1 MAVEVIKAT
10 RVVRTML
17 GVLARDVVLPNLV
30 WRDAGGDFRG
40 AAGDT
45 ITIRVPAYFNA
56 RKRAL
61 RGADTKTASSLIETK
76 VDVTLTDNLYGRIP
90 ITSEELTLDIEEFN
104 RQITLPVANGIVRGL
119 EDELIAEMQGATYEH
134 EVTFDDAAPYSSV
147 VEARRLLND
156 SFVPFD
162 GRALA
167 IGTALEQAFLESDQF
182 VRADASGSTDAL
194 RNAEIGRVAGFPVY
208 VIPGLDPDEGYAFH
222 RTAYVLNQRAP
233 FVSRGTPWGATDS
246 FEGFAVRVAQAADP
260 DTLVDNFHADVYVG
274 TNHVSDFGAV
284 GLDGKFVADDAPD
297 IDVDTPVF
305 VRAVKLSTAAAASV

>member
-40 AAGDT
+40 AEGDT

-61 RGADTKTASSLIETK
+61 RGSQTKAASSLVETK
-76 VDVTLTDNLYGRIP
+76 VDVTLTDNLFGRIP

-104 RQITLPVANGIVRGL
+104 RQITVPVANGIVRGL
-119 EDELIAEMQGATYEH
+119 EDELIAEMQGASYEH
-134 EVTFDDAAPYSSV
+134 EVEFDENSPYSSV
-147 VEARRLLND
+147 VEARRMLND

-167 IGTALEQAFLESDQF
+167 IGTGLEEAILNSDQF
-182 VRADASGSTDAL
+182 RRADQSGSTDAL
-194 RNAEIGRVAGFPVY
+194 RDAQIGRIAGMPVFT
-208 VIPGLDPDEGYAFH
+208 VPGLDPNEGYAFH

-233 FVSRGTPWGATDS
+233 FVSRGTPWGATES

-260 DTLVDNFHADVYVG
+260 ETLVDNFHADVYVG
-274 TNHVSDFGAV
+274 TNHVRDYGEV
-284 GLDGKFVADDAPD
+284 GEDGKFVPDDAPD
-297 IDVDTPVF
+297 IENDTPVF
-305 VRAVKLSTAAAASV
+305 VRAVKLTLDGS